1 MITNNPTE
9 IQVAFELLQEAIEV
23 DIDLVNKAGSKAFES
38 GDYKGAREA
47 IERAEQMAAFRD
59 KVIALRKEWEV
70 LIPAYKSSEE
80 KEIMHAKRR
89 NLGRLQRGLRTP
101 EAAYYRSILIAL
113 EEAGGTAETNDVL
126 TRVGT
131 LMKDSLKRVDY
142 EPLSSRPELIRW
154 NHTAR
159 WARQEMV
166 EKGLLKSDSQR
177 GVWEITEAGRQFLKE
192 GQH

>member
-1 MITNNPTE
+1 MTTNNPTE

-23 DIDLVNKAGSKAFES
+23 DIDSVNKAGSKAFER
-38 GDYKGAREA
+38 GNYKGAREA

-70 LIPAYKSSEE
+70 LIPVYKGNED

-101 EAAYYRSILIAL
+101 ETAYYRPILIAL
-113 EEAGGTAETNDVL
+113 EEAGGAAETNDVL

-131 LMKDSLKRVDY
+131 LMKDSLKQVDY
-142 EPLSSRPELIRW
+142 EPLTSKPELIRW

-177 GVWEITEAGRQFLKE
+177 GVWEIAEAGRQFLNE
-192 GQH
+192 GPQ